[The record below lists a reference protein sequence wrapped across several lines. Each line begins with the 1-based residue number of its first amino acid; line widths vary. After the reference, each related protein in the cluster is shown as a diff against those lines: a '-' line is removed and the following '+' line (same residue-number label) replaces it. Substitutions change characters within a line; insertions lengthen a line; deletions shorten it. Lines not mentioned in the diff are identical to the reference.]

1 MTRLKTFKSIK
12 IIESNK
18 SILLIR
24 SDGIKIRYHS
34 LWLRNNALD
43 GKTRD
48 KLSGQRL
55 IKYSDIPVNTFIK
68 SAYLDKTGKNIF
80 IVFMPEEKKI
90 KFSSEW
96 LIKYSYDKKKNK
108 EKGWINSNL
117 KIWNKNFS
125 KNIPKISYKIAK
137 SNNAKLIKWLTSLY
151 KYGFAKMDVGKIKS
165 GALIEVANLFGYVRE
180 TNYGKWFEVKS
191 TIKAI
196 NLAYTNQGLAPHT
209 DNPYR
214 DPIPTMQILYCLE
227 NSVSGGNS
235 IVVDGF
241 NAAKILKKKNS
252 YYFDLLS
259 KYSAAFE
266 FKQKNKVHL
275 ESSRPIIELSN
286 SNEIIAI
293 RFNNR
298 SLAPIVD
305 VPYKKYRDYYNAYL
319 LFSDIIHNDALALKF
334 KLKPGECFIL
344 DNTRV
349 LHAREAY
356 SSKGKR
362 WLQGCYVDKDS
373 LLSKILTL
381 NLK

>member
-137 SNNAKLIKWLTSLY
+137 SNNAKLIKWLTSL
-151 KYGFAKMDVGKIKS
+151 
-165 GALIEVANLFGYVRE
+165 
-180 TNYGKWFEVKS
+180 
-191 TIKAI
+191 
-196 NLAYTNQGLAPHT
+196 
-209 DNPYR
+209 
-214 DPIPTMQILYCLE
+214 
-227 NSVSGGNS
+227 
-235 IVVDGF
+235 
-241 NAAKILKKKNS
+241 
-252 YYFDLLS
+252 LLS
-259 KYSAAFE
+259 
-266 FKQKNKVHL
+266 
-275 ESSRPIIELSN
+275 
-286 SNEIIAI
+286 
-293 RFNNR
+293 
-298 SLAPIVD
+298 
-305 VPYKKYRDYYNAYL
+305 
-319 LFSDIIHNDALALKF
+319 
-334 KLKPGECFIL
+334 
-344 DNTRV
+344 
-349 LHAREAY
+349 
-356 SSKGKR
+356 
-362 WLQGCYVDKDS
+362 
-373 LLSKILTL
+373 LTAT
-381 NLK
+381 